1 MYKYTNTRYLARGY
15 GLRAGV
21 EEDTAALGSVKV
33 GELRAVR
40 SLKARRLEKIM
51 KLQQFYDFLAAH
63 IGAD

>member
-40 SLKARRLEKIM
+40 SLKARRLEKNYEITTIS
-51 KLQQFYDFLAAH
+51 DAT
-63 IGAD
+63 